1 MPISRFLPPN
11 VQTAHLPFS
20 TMLKR
25 CHARHTRRNALIMMH
40 LLDSGEPR
48 LPEWLRL
55 QVLTSIISSC
65 TRAKVRRRRSCRRFA
80 RMPCAMHPV
89 EPYAV
94 DTRRSDARASA
105 RSDFLTYVRRR
116 CRMPVM
122 PGDGKSRS
130 WVHPFVALR
139 VCLPPSP
146 STSQRLRRFSRGGN
160 AQQKTNHRKVD
171 QCR

>member
-1 MPISRFLPPN
+1 MSPPVSRQTRSD
-11 VQTAHLPFS
+11 VQRAPLQP
-20 TMLKR
+20 
-25 CHARHTRRNALIMMH
+25 
-40 LLDSGEPR
+40 LLDPHRNSALRSPKRR
-48 LPEWLRL
+48 LWRL
-55 QVLTSIISSC
+55 AVTSITSS
-65 TRAKVRRRRSCRRFA
+65 RARAEMQRIRRSCRRVVC
-80 RMPCAMHPV
+80 MPCAMHPV
-89 EPYAV
+89 ERYAV
-94 DTRRSDARASA
+94 DTRRIATRASA